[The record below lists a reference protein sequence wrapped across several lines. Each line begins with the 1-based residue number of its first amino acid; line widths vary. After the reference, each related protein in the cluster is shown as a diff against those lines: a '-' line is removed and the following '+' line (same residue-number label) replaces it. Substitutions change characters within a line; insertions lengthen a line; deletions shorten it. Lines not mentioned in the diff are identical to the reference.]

1 MDHKERRPVALGEAR
16 SSRGPEAGLE
26 LEEAP
31 GLRPPPPPTPGRDV
45 FVRPSTGESGF
56 WLLPPVSA
64 GQRSYLVAFSE
75 VLKRFAQLRG
85 AGEGKLCFRLGPGG
99 VARGG
104 AGGDGGALGEGGGPV
119 YLPADPAGPG

>member
-16 SSRGPEAGLE
+16 PSRGPQAGLE

-31 GLRPPPPPTPGRDV
+31 GLRPPPPPTLGRDA
-45 FVRPSTGESGF
+45 FVRSSTGESEF

-75 VLKRFAQLRG
+75 VLGR
-85 AGEGKLCFRLGPGG
+85 
-99 VARGG
+99 
-104 AGGDGGALGEGGGPV
+104 
-119 YLPADPAGPG
+119 LPADPAGLG